1 MSPDDVPPA
10 DDDSEAARAR
20 DDADT
25 DSDSSSDASR
35 PDDRSSLSRR
45 QLLGLVGGAGAVG
58 GIGWFRPTW
67 LPDPITDWLTRVY
80 PDPPSNYVWRPPVSD
95 EHADAAVRRL
105 EETVEQAKQ
114 LRSRIDLDSVDEEM
128 RFHLRGSPA
137 GGHLESAK
145 EERDARDR
153 LFSATYGM
161 LFAGE
166 AVGYA
171 KIALGEEDPD
181 ARLERGRELR
191 EASDAVA
198 DSISEYR
205 VSAPGRDLGY
215 LYAIERELAFVR
227 ISSHWNGTSVGGDP
241 DSVDEYSPH
250 GLANTWGSQLQAEQ
264 RLENARHYREQ
275 YRSGLGDDPQPHRE
289 RLDDA
294 LLGLLAETDR
304 FPRRDQM
311 RTKLEDELELDR
323 SSPYGAARWELYTLC
338 FDNDFRF
345 YGDDLRRDLTVFRVV
360 KTDQA
365 LLARRAHDFALDA
378 LGVDPGDTDYDSGR
392 SFRAKRRAMRDF
404 RATRDEYDSNFA
416 GVVASEAASRIR
428 AGDVSLE
435 MGDGPAWK
443 ERVESAVYYLVG
455 AGMMRELGNVVD
467 PVVNRDAT

>member
-1 MSPDDVPPA
+1 MSPDDAPPA
-10 DDDSEAARAR
+10 DDAPPTDDSP
-20 DDADT
+20 
-25 DSDSSSDASR
+25 SDE
-35 PDDRSSLSRR
+35 RSSLSRR
-45 QLLGLVGGAGAVG
+45 QLLGLVGGAGAVAG
-58 GIGWFRPTW
+58 VGWFRPTW
-67 LPDPITDWLTRVY
+67 LPDPITDWLTTMY
-80 PDPPSNYVWRPPVSD
+80 PDPPSNYVWQPPVSD
-95 EHADAAVRRL
+95 EHADAAVANL

-114 LRSRIDLDSVDEEM
+114 LRSQVDLDSVDEDM

-137 GGHLESAK
+137 GGHLDAAK
-145 EERDARDR
+145 EERDARER

-171 KIALGEEDPD
+171 KVALGEEDPD
-181 ARLERGRELR
+181 ARLERGRELW

-198 DSISEYR
+198 DSISAYR
-205 VSAPGRDLGY
+205 VSDPGRDLGY
-215 LYAIERELAFVR
+215 LYAIERQLAFVR
-227 ISSHWNGTSVGGDP
+227 ISSNWNGTSVGGDP

-338 FDNDFRF
+338 FDNGFRF
-345 YGDDLRRDLTVFRVV
+345 YGNDLRRDLTVLRVV
-360 KTDQA
+360 KTGQA
-365 LLARRAHDFALDA
+365 LLARQAHEYALEE
-378 LGVDPGDTDYDSGR
+378 LGVTPADTGYDSGR
-392 SFRAKRRAMRDF
+392 AFRAKRRSMRDF

-416 GVVASEAASRIR
+416 GVVANEAASIIR

-455 AGMMRELGNVVD
+455 AGMMRELGNVVE
-467 PVVNRDAT
+467 PVVSLDTN